1 MSKHYFYISIFPVLL
16 SALLVLPS
24 FALADEANFA
34 TDIVITVGSYE
45 LTIESSSKAD
55 SVTVGASTVSVT
67 LTSSSWFRLKSSDRR
82 YLTNSLVNTDC
93 GVDTSSV
100 TFASV
105 SPQTVVITPSATI
118 CPVVTSTG
126 GGGGGVTTTTT
137 TMPSTS
143 TGAVTATAS
152 GGGKTIL
159 TTPSSIK
166 AEVTIP
172 ANTVSADTTVNIVS
186 LAVSSAPAVPS
197 GYSAIGNQFVN
208 MTAAAGGSS
217 VTSFSKAVTVVFT
230 YTAASVNSINEDSLK
245 IYRWNG
251 SQWQVLASVVDK
263 VNKKVTATT
272 TNFSYFV
279 LLGTPVTTIPVTPAT
294 TALSEGN
301 LFKSASDSAIY
312 VLRNGKKFHVPSWN
326 AFIGAGYKLAD
337 VKTVEA
343 SQVSSYSD
351 ATLIK
356 VDGDA
361 KVYYIQNSKKRHIPT
376 TAVFEGYGFSW
387 GSIVSVSAKDR
398 DGYADVNLIKVADDS
413 KVYILENS
421 KKRHIPNA
429 EVFEDYKYKWTDIFT
444 VSATERDVYLDAT
457 LVKTTA
463 SSNVYYLTN
472 SKKELIKS
480 VATFNS
486 RGFKWTDVLTV
497 SAKELATYPNL

>member
-1 MSKHYFYISIFPVLL
+1 MSKNLFLSLL
-16 SALLVLPS
+16 LALLMVLALP
-24 FALADEANFA
+24 FAALADEANFA
-34 TDIVITVGSYE
+34 TDIVITVGSYS
-45 LTIESSSKAD
+45 LTIESGSKAD

-82 YLTNSLVNTDC
+82 YLTNSLANTDC

-118 CPVVTSTG
+118 CPVATSTG
-126 GGGGGVTTTTT
+126 GGGSSVTTTTT
-137 TMPSTS
+137 TMPTTS
-143 TGAVTATAS
+143 TGTVTATAS
-152 GGGKTIL
+152 GGGKTNF
-159 TTPSSIK
+159 TTPSGII
-166 AEVTIP
+166 AEATIP
-172 ANTVSADTTVNIVS
+172 ANTVSADTTINIAS

-217 VTSFSKAVTVVFT
+217 VTSFSKAATIVFT
-230 YTAASVNSINEDSLK
+230 YTAASINSINEDSLK

-279 LLGTPVTTIPVTPAT
+279 LLGTPVTTTPT
-294 TALSEGN
+294 TTIALSEGD
-301 LFKSASDSAIY
+301 LFKSASASEIY
-312 VLRNGKKFHVPSWN
+312 VLRGGKKFHVPSWN
-326 AFIGAGYKLAD
+326 AFTGAGYKLAD

-356 VDGDA
+356 VDNDA
-361 KVYYIQNSKKRHIPT
+361 KVYYIQNHKKRHIPT
-376 TAVFEGYGFSW
+376 AAVFEGYGFSW
-387 GSIVSVSAKDR
+387 GNIVSVSAKDR

-413 KVYILENS
+413 KVYVIVS
-421 KKRHIPNA
+421 GMKRHVPNA
-429 EVFEDYKYKWTDIFT
+429 EVFDDYKYNWTDIFM
-444 VSATERDVYLDAT
+444 VSATERDAYSEAT
-457 LVKTTA
+457 LVKTTS

-472 SKKELIKS
+472 NKKEWIKT
-480 VATFNS
+480 AAAFNS
-486 RGFKWTDVLTV
+486 RGFKWTDILTV
-497 SAKELATYPNL
+497 SEKELSAYLNL